1 LKKITDVLQ
10 ADPQTVILAWDE
22 AWLYCQTT
30 LTSVW
35 SPRGIQPVMTVSP
48 QRDRIAFYGALN
60 LESGEEHAIMTDK
73 LNQLTTATFL
83 EYVLDCY
90 PERRI
95 LMIGDNASWHK
106 GLPVATVLSRQPRL
120 ELFFLP
126 VACPDL
132 NPQEP
137 IWSLARNEIHQR
149 HLTQP
154 FPQRVVAF
162 LAFLRR
168 IAVRPVLFTHDAPP
182 ILSFL
187 ND

>member
-1 LKKITDVLQ
+1 
-10 ADPQTVILAWDE
+10 
-22 AWLYCQTT
+22 
-30 LTSVW
+30 
-35 SPRGIQPVMTVSP
+35 MTVSP

-60 LESGEEHAIMTDK
+60 LANGEEHAIMTDK
-73 LNQLTTATFL
+73 LNQATTATFL
-83 EYVLDCY
+83 EYLLKCY

-95 LMIGDNASWHK
+95 LIIGDNASWHK
-106 GLPVATVLSRQPRL
+106 GLPVATVLRHHPRL

-132 NPQEP
+132 NPQEH
-137 IWSLARNEIHQR
+137 IWSLARNETNR
-149 HLTQP
+149 HHLMQP

-168 IAVRPVLFTHDAPP
+168 VTVQPVLFTHYAPS